1 MLHVFRKWSKNHGL
15 SRSIIF
21 LYLVIG
27 EEPIHPGSWQ
37 FPKLQEVKM
46 NRWSNL
52 LCNIQPDKWWVPATH
67 SNPQLHRKCFPET
80 LWLIRTDGV
89 QHQMPQ
95 PQPSAGAW
103 VVMGPARL
111 GFLHMQGK
119 SHQGR
124 HGYMHESSHSS
135 KILLM
140 WLSIDWK
147 FHSVVLGSIEQLAF
161 DERCAPR
168 IHFHRRVENIQMTKL
183 VAVI

>member
-1 MLHVFRKWSKNHGL
+1 M
-15 SRSIIF
+15 
-21 LYLVIG
+21 IG
-27 EEPIHPGSWQ
+27 VEPNHPGSWQ
-37 FPKLQEVKM
+37 FPKLQVVK
-46 NRWSNL
+46 NDRWSNL
-52 LCNIQPDKWWVPATH
+52 LCDIQPDTVEGPCHTPK
-67 SNPQLHRKCFPET
+67 PQLHRKCFPET

-103 VVMGPARL
+103 AVMGPARQ

-140 WLSIDWK
+140 
-147 FHSVVLGSIEQLAF
+147 
-161 DERCAPR
+161 
-168 IHFHRRVENIQMTKL
+168 
-183 VAVI
+183 

>member
-1 MLHVFRKWSKNHGL
+1 MLLYMVTFTYIYHQYTPNFSIYIYIYTIHG
-15 SRSIIF
+15 
-21 LYLVIG
+21 VIG
-27 EEPIHPGSWQ
+27 VEPIHPGSWQ

-52 LCNIQPDKWWVPATH
+52 LCNSTRQNWWVPATH

-103 VVMGPARL
+103 AVMGPARQ

-140 WLSIDWK
+140 
-147 FHSVVLGSIEQLAF
+147 
-161 DERCAPR
+161 
-168 IHFHRRVENIQMTKL
+168 
-183 VAVI
+183 

>member
-1 MLHVFRKWSKNHGL
+1 VNFGMLFHGSCWTMGLGSSPSTGVSIAVCTLPLIGPGSHSFSKIVLEGANGAGAPG
-15 SRSIIF
+15 SATS
-21 LYLVIG
+21 VIG

-95 PQPSAGAW
+95 PQPSAGA
-103 VVMGPARL
+103 
-111 GFLHMQGK
+111 
-119 SHQGR
+119 
-124 HGYMHESSHSS
+124 
-135 KILLM
+135 
-140 WLSIDWK
+140 
-147 FHSVVLGSIEQLAF
+147 
-161 DERCAPR
+161 
-168 IHFHRRVENIQMTKL
+168 
-183 VAVI
+183 